1 GNHLSNSIKCP
12 VIKEFRADLTKKLF
26 SNKPAILRHNNN
38 NNNNQ
43 ENQNYIHNTIDYP
56 LLPLSQR
63 PPTNNTSVMNKL
75 DEVLIGMAKLNES
88 FERIAKKQYELEQF
102 INHKNE
108 QDEYLLN
115 KVEQLRL
122 SNNETKE
129 NMIKNEKLI
138 KNLILPTL
146 ELISKFL
153 YHSNLKANGVDDAD
167 FKCQIETK
175 RALLDLVLTGDN
187 PNGGVVIMVRGEL
200 KCTRIDC
207 NLPNVCVIDII
218 EGTNE
223 TPLRVIA
230 VYATE
235 ITERNGST
243 PRSIA
248 FWSRAKKCMKSASS
262 SLHGFMLNDGT
273 VIKDGP
279 KMCEEACKHYEEFF
293 SESEIFRPHPY
304 TDSPDLQWENFD
316 EEIPLCTTEEV
327 IDIVNSRK
335 KKKSIDAHGLSNFTF
350 NFLPLSYWSLLV
362 EIFNHSFS
370 EGMMPDRWKDS
381 RMLLLAKKD
390 PICNPGLTRPI
401 SLLDIFLK
409 VNEKLF
415 QTRFMNI
422 VNRRG
427 LLPDTQSGFRPKF
440 RLQTR
445 VLLFFE
451 HISSLMANSSPV
463 ETIFVD
469 FRSAFDQLW
478 FLGCIGK
485 LKRMGIPRKY
495 LIWIENWLMN
505 RRAFIEIKGERS
517 KWFRIRKGGPQGSIF
532 TPLLFITYHSDLTE
546 TLNCCLSHHFADDLA
561 AIMAGGIGLKYSLQ
575 CLELEKK
582 LSSFFEDLEYY
593 CTLTAQP
600 INYNK
605 TQALFSARAIGYPD
619 IALKC
624 GNNKIEWCYDPENN
638 AQSTSKSCDGQFIS
652 FERLHINSAE
662 KSSIQLLRIA
672 GICLAFPVFSTLY
685 GEPTAGLE

>member
-1 GNHLSNSIKCP
+1 
-12 VIKEFRADLTKKLF
+12 
-26 SNKPAILRHNNN
+26 
-38 NNNNQ
+38 
-43 ENQNYIHNTIDYP
+43 
-56 LLPLSQR
+56 
-63 PPTNNTSVMNKL
+63 
-75 DEVLIGMAKLNES
+75 
-88 FERIAKKQYELEQF
+88 
-102 INHKNE
+102 
-108 QDEYLLN
+108 
-115 KVEQLRL
+115 
-122 SNNETKE
+122 
-129 NMIKNEKLI
+129 
-138 KNLILPTL
+138 
-146 ELISKFL
+146 
-153 YHSNLKANGVDDAD
+153 
-167 FKCQIETK
+167 
-175 RALLDLVLTGDN
+175 
-187 PNGGVVIMVRGEL
+187 
-200 KCTRIDC
+200 
-207 NLPNVCVIDII
+207 
-218 EGTNE
+218 
-223 TPLRVIA
+223 
-230 VYATE
+230 
-235 ITERNGST
+235 
-243 PRSIA
+243 
-248 FWSRAKKCMKSASS
+248 MKSASS

-370 EGMMPDRWKDS
+370 EGTMPDRWKDS

-401 SLLDIFLK
+401 SLLDVFLK

-463 ETIFVD
+463 GTIFVD

-478 FLGCIGK
+478 FRGCIGK

-505 RRAFIEIKGERS
+505 RRAFIAIKGERS

-546 TLNCCLSHHFADDLA
+546 TLNCCLSHHFTGDLA
-561 AIMAGGIGLKYSLQ
+561 AIMGGGIGLKYSLQ

-582 LSSFFEDLEYY
+582 LSSFFKDLKYY

-624 GNNKIEWCYDPENN
+624 GNNKIEWVKEIKYLGYVFTPKLGFSAMIQKTMLKVRQRVAMVNSFRLKGFT
-638 AQSTSKSCDGQFIS
+638 STALRKALF
-652 FERLHINSAE
+652 NSYV
-662 KSSIQLLRIA
+662 L
-672 GICLAFPVFSTLY
+672 PVFAWLFPFFPLFTVNQQQDLNEFYTRCLRRVMYCMHWNSYFFMYATNELSLEDRCKKYWERYWLALADTTDGLLIFEQGNLNVIRENWLRGESRINGIHRSKRYVEHTSLLEKCTSWCANIPSYDSNINYELEEVVTLY
-685 GEPTAGLE
+685 EFPETF